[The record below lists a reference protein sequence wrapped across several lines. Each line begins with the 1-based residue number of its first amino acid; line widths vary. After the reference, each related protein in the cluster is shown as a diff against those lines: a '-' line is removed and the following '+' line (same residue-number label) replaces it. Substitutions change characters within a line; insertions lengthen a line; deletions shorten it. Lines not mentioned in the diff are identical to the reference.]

1 MADETRRVQFHPIPK
16 RRRWRTNLLVSILIF
31 VVLAVGIGVWATH
44 DYIWRFPAS
53 QAAPPPRA
61 LILDELSLSYPDPSF
76 VGNVTSSLASR
87 GYSVSYVGVVANAI
101 SVFQQL
107 PRQGYSLVI
116 IRAHQ
121 GGGQAIV
128 TTQPYSKSQYV
139 SDQQSGAL
147 AAAEIGD
154 GPLYFALTPRFV
166 SQVMQGRFAGTTVI
180 VMGCAA
186 LQGTTDLATAFL
198 DKGAEFFVGWDGAVT
213 IIHTDVST
221 VSLVRQ
227 LADGSSVPDAT
238 RVAGGVDPVFGAHLE
253 YLSWNMLV
261 QGRMNSLVSAAVI
274 WSFLATILILGPLA
288 VFVAPRLF
296 DAVGR
301 ARERVSRHDKKKPS
315 TKRSS

>member
-1 MADETRRVQFHPIPK
+1 MADETRRVQFHSIPK

-31 VVLAVGIGVWATH
+31 LVLALGIGVWGTH
-44 DYIWRFPAS
+44 DYIWRFPAP
-53 QAAPPPRA
+53 QASPPPKA
-61 LILDELSLSYPDPSF
+61 LIMDELSLSYPDPSF
-76 VGNVTSSLASR
+76 VGNVTSSLTSR
-87 GYSVSYVGVVANAI
+87 GYSVSYTGLVANAVD
-101 SVFQQL
+101 VFRQL
-107 PRQGYSLVI
+107 PGQGYSLVI

-154 GPLYFALTPRFV
+154 GPLYFALTPLFV
-166 SQVMQGRFAGTTVI
+166 SHDMQGRFSGTTLI

-186 LQGTTDLATAFL
+186 LQGTTELATAFL

-221 VSLVRQ
+221 VSLVKQ
-227 LADGSSVPDAT
+227 LAGGSTVPDAT
-238 RVAGGVDPVFGAHLE
+238 RVAGGADPVFGAHLE
-253 YLSWNMLV
+253 YLSWSMLV
-261 QGRMNSLVSAAVI
+261 SGRVNSLVSALVL
-274 WSFLATILILGPLA
+274 WSFLAAILILGPLA

-296 DAVGR
+296 DAVGK
-301 ARERVSRHDKKKPS
+301 ARERVSRHDKKKATPKPQS
-315 TKRSS
+315 